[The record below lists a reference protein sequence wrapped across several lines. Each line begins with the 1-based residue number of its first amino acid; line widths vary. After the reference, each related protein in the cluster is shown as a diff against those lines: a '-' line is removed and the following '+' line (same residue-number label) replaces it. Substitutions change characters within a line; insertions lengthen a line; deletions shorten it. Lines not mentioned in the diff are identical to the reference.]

1 MESWRAFDT
10 SETRLC
16 PRQAISGAGIL
27 PPHEA
32 SMIHRQTQSIDA
44 TASSQVLQNV
54 ARNIISSMR
63 VGKIIETERPFR
75 ATAKLAAFY
84 LPARPNLGDQSIPP
98 LA

>member
-1 MESWRAFDT
+1 
-10 SETRLC
+10 
-16 PRQAISGAGIL
+16 
-27 PPHEA
+27 
-32 SMIHRQTQSIDA
+32 
-44 TASSQVLQNV
+44 VLQNV